1 MSSNDDSH
9 VMRSILISVT
19 RYAYYTG
26 FDHRGIGRFV
36 ASSESLWGGKSMNI
50 VLIGAQ
56 GSGKG
61 TQADMLAQ
69 RMGIFHLASG
79 DLFREEIG
87 KKTDLGL
94 KAKAFMDR
102 GELVPD
108 EVTISMVLN
117 RIGSLPDAQGVL
129 LDGFPRT
136 IHQAQ
141 ALDAGLQKIDRKI
154 DLGIYLKVP
163 REELLDRLSG
173 RYICRANQHV
183 YNITS
188 KPPKVSGVCD
198 IEGSELYQRSD
209 DTGEAIQTRLDI
221 FFSETIQLLDFYDK
235 QNKLAEINGN
245 QDIDEVQEELLQT
258 IQHHRDAIAWQ
269 TSARVSS
276 FVPKTF

>member
-1 MSSNDDSH
+1 
-9 VMRSILISVT
+9 
-19 RYAYYTG
+19 
-26 FDHRGIGRFV
+26 
-36 ASSESLWGGKSMNI
+36 MNI

-61 TQADMLAQ
+61 TQADLLAQ
-69 RMGIFHLASG
+69 KLGIFHLASG
-79 DLFREEIG
+79 DVFREEIG
-87 KKTDLGL
+87 KKTELGL
-94 KAKAFMDR
+94 KAKAYMDR

-108 EVTISMVLN
+108 EITISMVLN
-117 RIGSLPDAQGVL
+117 RIGRQPDEQGVL

-136 IHQAQ
+136 LLQAQ
-141 ALDAGLQKIDRKI
+141 ALDAGLQKMDRKI
-154 DLGIYLKVP
+154 DLGIYLNVP

-198 IEGSELYQRSD
+198 IDGSELYQRSD

-235 QNKLAEINGN
+235 QNKLAEVNGN
-245 QDIDEVQEELLQT
+245 QDIDKVQEDLLQT
-258 IQHHRDAIAWQ
+258 IEHYRDAVAWQ
-269 TSARVSS
+269 TSAQVSS
-276 FVPKTF
+276 FLPKTF